1 VGEVPEVEGG
11 MTSEADFRFVALWE
25 YDQRARLSEEQYQ
38 LMQGFLAWMGE
49 HYTLV
54 KREE

>member
-1 VGEVPEVEGG
+1 

-25 YDQRARLSEEQYQ
+25 YDQKAHMSDEQYK

-54 KREE
+54 KREDSTPP

>member
-1 VGEVPEVEGG
+1 
-11 MTSEADFRFVALWE
+11 MSQDADFRFVALWE
-25 YDQRARLSEEQYQ
+25 YDQRASLSDEQYK

-54 KREE
+54 KRDS